1 MRYEAMS
8 FGGMSSDVV
17 RRSLMWWDAMSC
29 EVMSRDVIWRRAVW
43 RDVMR
48 CAWVLWWDIT

>member
-17 RRSLMWWDAMSC
+17 RRSVMWCDAMSC